1 MAFLDNSGDIILDAV
16 LTDTGRKRLASADGS
31 FSIMKFALGDDEI
44 DYALYD
50 ATATSTTADL
60 QIMQTPILE
69 SFTNNTSTMNSK
81 LMSLATSDI
90 LYLSVMEFN
99 DMGVGIAL
107 DATGGFVGVAANDES
122 YDAMA
127 TDASK
132 TIKGE
137 EPKSTNPI
145 VIDQGL
151 STTDLSKS
159 RTLSSDL
166 IENQFMVQVDNRLM
180 TAATPTSGQSATPSF
195 VDDDSIAAYVFTRSG
210 NSSYFATL
218 DQNSVTPIGGPRG
231 SRFKFTL
238 LVQPDLSDTST
249 NYYFDLFNG
258 GLTTTINS
266 NTFKYLDTI
275 VRVTGMTT
283 GYRLDI
289 PVRIFKLTS

>member
-16 LTDTGRKRLASADGS
+16 LTDTGRKRLAAADGS

-44 DYALYD
+44 DYELYD
-50 ATATSTTADL
+50 RTATTALADL
-60 QIMQTPILE
+60 EILQTPILE

-99 DMGVGIAL
+99 NEGVGIAL
-107 DATGGFVGVAANDES
+107 DTTGDFVAIAANDES
-122 YDAMA
+122 YDALG

-151 STTDLSKS
+151 DTSDLSKK

-166 IENQFMVQVDNRLM
+166 IENQFMIQVDSRLM
-180 TAATPTSGQSATPSF
+180 TAATPSSGQSASPSF
-195 VDDDSIAAYVFTRSG
+195 IDDDSVAAYVFTRSG
-210 NSSYFATL
+210 NPTYFATL
-218 DQNSVTPIGGPRG
+218 DENSVSPIAGPRG
-231 SRFKFTL
+231 NRFKFTL
-238 LVQPDLSDTST
+238 LIQPDLSDTST
-249 NYYFDLFNG
+249 DYYFNLFNG
-258 GLTTTINS
+258 GATTTINT
-266 NTFKYLDTI
+266 NLFKFLDTI

>member
-44 DYALYD
+44 DYALYN
-50 ATATSTTADL
+50 AAETSATADL

-151 STTDLSKS
+151 NTTDLSKS

-231 SRFKFTL
+231 NRFKFTL

>member
-16 LTDTGRKRLASADGS
+16 LTDTGRKRLAAADGS

-44 DYALYD
+44 DYELYD
-50 ATATSTTADL
+50 RTATTALADL
-60 QIMQTPILE
+60 QILQTPILE

-90 LYLSVMEFN
+90 LYLSVMEYN
-99 DMGVGIAL
+99 DEGVGITL
-107 DATGGFVGVAANDES
+107 DTTGGFVAVAANDES
-122 YDAMA
+122 YEAMG

-137 EPKSTNPI
+137 EPKATNPI

-151 STTDLSKS
+151 DTTDLSKK

-166 IENQFMVQVDNRLM
+166 IENQFMIQLDNRLM
-180 TAATPTSGQSATPSF
+180 TAATPTSGGSATPSF
-195 VDDDSIAAYVFTRSG
+195 IDDDSIAAYVFTSSG
-210 NSSYFATL
+210 NPPYFATL
-218 DQNSVTPIGGPRG
+218 DENSVSPIAGPRG
-231 SRFKFTL
+231 NRFKFTL
-238 LVQPDLSDTST
+238 LIQPDLSDTST
-249 NYYFDLFNG
+249 DYYFNLFNG
-258 GLTTTINS
+258 GATTTINT
-266 NTFKYLDTI
+266 NLFKFLDTI

>member
-231 SRFKFTL
+231 NRFKFTL